1 MLLRSWLM
9 LYALYHL
16 LSMQVSRAYPFTGFD
31 APEAEAVAGRAFA
44 AGLATIQ
51 RKKLSGPH
59 AHYRVQFSMP
69 LRLHPFSDMS
79 ELHSGDGRCIVLLE
93 S

>member
-1 MLLRSWLM
+1 MLLRGWLM
-9 LYALYHL
+9 LCVLYHL
-16 LSMQVSRAYPFTGFD
+16 LSMQAFRAFTFTGFD

-59 AHYRVQFSMP
+59 AHYRVRFSFAP
-69 LRLHPFSDMS
+69 ASAFTL
-79 ELHSGDGRCIVLLE
+79 
-93 S
+93 